1 MSKAT
6 RTNPAAGLPGQT
18 TEQTPEERRHMR
30 RVLLSSYLGSAV
42 EFYDFL
48 VFGTAAS
55 LVFGQI
61 FFADLD
67 PLTGTIASFGTLAV
81 GYLARPLGG
90 VIFGHFG
97 DRLGRKKMLV
107 LTMTLMGVAS
117 TAIGLL
123 PTQAQIG
130 VVAPLLL
137 ILLRVIQ
144 GIALGGEWGGATLMA
159 LEHSSSRR
167 RGLSAAIVNAGAPT
181 GAVLAAAIMG
191 AFSLLSKD
199 DFLSWGWRVPFLL
212 SAVLVAVALW
222 IRLGVHESPLFK
234 KAVQNTDSNV
244 TKRPIPFIEVFRRPK
259 AVLLTCFSGAGG
271 LAFQTLLATFGL
283 TFAVLGGVDRS
294 VALFAAAAGGFVNIF
309 TLPMFGALSDRLGR
323 RPVLIS
329 GYIAGA
335 LLAYPVLQLIGSGD
349 AVQVV
354 IGYLIGYGLI
364 VACLLGTLSS
374 FISEQFATTSRYTGA
389 SMGYQLAATLGG
401 GFAPLISANLLAA
414 GGGEDAT
421 LVAVFIGAVFV
432 VGAGSVLLT
441 RESFRKDLAA

>member
-1 MSKAT
+1 
-6 RTNPAAGLPGQT
+6 
-18 TEQTPEERRHMR
+18 MR

-48 VFGTAAS
+48 VYGTAAS

-61 FFADLD
+61 FFAQLD

-167 RGLSAAIVNAGAPT
+167 RGFSAAIVNAGGPT

-212 SAVLVAVALW
+212 SAVLVGLALW
-222 IRLGVHESPLFK
+222 IRLGVHESPLFQ
-234 KAVQNTDSNV
+234 KALQNASELSV
-244 TKRPIPFIEVFRRPK
+244 TKRPVPLLEVLRRPK
-259 AVLLTCFSGAGG
+259 AVLLTCFAGAGG

-283 TFAVLGGVDRS
+283 TFAILGGVDRS
-294 VALFAAAAGGFVNIF
+294 VALFAAAVGGFVNIF

-323 RPVLIS
+323 RPVLIG
-329 GYIAGA
+329 GYLAGA
-335 LLAYPVLQLIGSGD
+335 LLAYPILQLIGSGD
-349 AVQVV
+349 AVRVV
-354 IGYLIGYGLI
+354 IGYVIGYGLI
-364 VACLLGTLSS
+364 VACLMGTLSS
-374 FISEQFATTSRYTGA
+374 FITEQFATTSRYTGA
-389 SMGYQLAATLGG
+389 SLGYQLAATLGG
-401 GFAPLISANLLAA
+401 GFAPLISANILAA
-414 GGGEDAT
+414 SGGKDAT
-421 LVAVFIGAVFV
+421 FVAVFIAAAFV
-432 VGAGSVLLT
+432 VAAAAVLLT
-441 RESFRKDLAA
+441 RESFRKDLAG